1 MLGPL
6 GISEFD
12 ERVYRALLG
21 QADRAADI
29 AGAIGSTPSRVRQ
42 ALGRLTGLGLA
53 RRVARGSYEPTRPR
67 AALTSLLN
75 QRRMRAESAFSQV
88 QFAMEDLAHE
98 YQAGRIR
105 TDPGSLVQV
114 LSGRDTVIRT
124 VTELTR
130 TVSTHLWVLDTPPYL
145 EWANGL
151 PDTNENEMEVTLGMI
166 NRGVDVRAVYSPEAL
181 ERPGR
186 FDIVVKLAGLGE
198 QSRLLPSLPFK
209 LRILDRQLALVP
221 LVGGLYDDL
230 AVVHPSGLLDALIEL
245 FEAYWTRA
253 TPVIAGHP
261 PAEDTPGEEDLL
273 ILHMLR
279 TGLKDEAIARQL
291 GVSAR
296 TATRRIAAIM
306 VLLGATS
313 RFQAGV
319 EAVGRGWL

>member
-1 MLGPL
+1 
-6 GISEFD
+6 
-12 ERVYRALLG
+12 
-21 QADRAADI
+21 
-29 AGAIGSTPSRVRQ
+29 
-42 ALGRLTGLGLA
+42 
-53 RRVARGSYEPTRPR
+53 
-67 AALTSLLN
+67 
-75 QRRMRAESAFSQV
+75 
-88 QFAMEDLAHE
+88 
-98 YQAGRIR
+98 
-105 TDPGSLVQV
+105 
-114 LSGRDTVIRT
+114 
-124 VTELTR
+124 
-130 TVSTHLWVLDTPPYL
+130 
-145 EWANGL
+145 
-151 PDTNENEMEVTLGMI
+151 MEVTLGMI

-230 AVVHPSGLLDALIEL
+230 ALVHPSGLLDALIEL

-261 PAEDTPGEEDLL
+261 PAGDTPGEEDLL